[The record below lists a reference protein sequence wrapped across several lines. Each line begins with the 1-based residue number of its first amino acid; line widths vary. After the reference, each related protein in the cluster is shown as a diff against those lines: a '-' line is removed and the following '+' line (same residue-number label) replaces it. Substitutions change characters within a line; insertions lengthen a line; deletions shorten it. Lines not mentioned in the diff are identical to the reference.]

1 MADTTTT
8 VLGLTK
14 PEVGASVD
22 SWGPKINADL
32 DAIDALFEAGPYL
45 KLASGGVPGVNTS
58 AQQTSLGGT
67 TVGKALFTAA
77 SATAACAVLE
87 AASPARLALIEQSTS
102 AAETDYEIGSV
113 ILCLTGSTSYARN
126 AAVVPRLTSGTTQF
140 DIAGAGSAL
149 TGTWR
154 AKGRFDDLSGSYA
167 YLLQRVS

>member
-8 VLGLTK
+8 VLSLVK

-32 DAIDALFEAGPYL
+32 DAIDDLFQAGPYL
-45 KLASGGVPGVNTS
+45 KLASGGVPGANTS
-58 AQQTSLGGT
+58 AQQTALGGT

-77 SATAACAVLE
+77 SATAACTVLE
-87 AASPARLALIEQSTS
+87 AASPARFALIEQSTS
-102 AAETDYEIGSV
+102 SGETDYEIGSV
-113 ILCLTGSTSYARN
+113 IFCFAGGTNYALN
-126 AAVVPRLTSGTTQF
+126 AVVAPRISGTTKF

-154 AKGRFDDLSGSYA
+154 SRGRLDDLSGDNV
-167 YLLQRVS
+167 YLVQRVA